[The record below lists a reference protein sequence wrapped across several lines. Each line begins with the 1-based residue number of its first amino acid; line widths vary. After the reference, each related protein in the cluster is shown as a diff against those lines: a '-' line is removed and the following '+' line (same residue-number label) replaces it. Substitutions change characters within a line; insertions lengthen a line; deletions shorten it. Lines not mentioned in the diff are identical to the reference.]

1 MKDTLPDQKI
11 LKAIK
16 ILDQLVFALKFYEKT
31 GQDKYHDELIWASK
45 RLHQLFNN
53 VGGKDE

>member
-1 MKDTLPDQKI
+1 MKDTIPDQKI

-31 GQDKYHDELIWASK
+31 GEDKYIDELTWASK
-45 RLHQLFNN
+45 RLYQLFNN
-53 VGGKDE
+53 EGGKDE